1 MIGASMARL
10 QAWCAAQPGVRL
22 VLGPPFDDAQIDA
35 LPQLIAG
42 RNPGLPVPFRPDEFP
57 VPPSYRD
64 FLRTCSSARIEYRD
78 GDAWVVYEPVNIF
91 GPDEVA
97 AGYSFTDAGT
107 TVDDGTTD
115 GEIQSTFLVAFATA
129 GYETE
134 ASRWCFHT
142 DDDIPCTGDN
152 GELPILLECNDF
164 ECDLAK
170 FVDTGEWVDG
180 AFNTPA
186 AMSFAQWLDTLVT
199 VVTTRPFSA
208 RRRDDTIPDSF
219 YLDARH
225 R

>member
-1 MIGASMARL
+1 MIGASVARL
-10 QAWCAAQPGVRL
+10 QSWCAGQPEARI
-22 VLGPPFDDAQIDA
+22 VLGPPLDDAQIDA
-35 LPQLIAG
+35 LPQLIAD
-42 RNPGLPVPFRPDEFP
+42 RNPGLAVPFRPDEFP

-64 FLRTCSSARIEYRD
+64 FLRICSSARIEYRD
-78 GDAWVVYEPVNIF
+78 GDAWTVYEPVNIF

-97 AGYSFTDAGT
+97 AGRSFTDAGT

-115 GEIQSTFLVAFATA
+115 GEIQTTFLVAFATA

-134 ASRWCFHT
+134 ASRWCFYT
-142 DDDIPCTGDN
+142 GDDIPRT

-164 ECDLAK
+164 ECDLAT

-199 VVTTRPFSA
+199 VTTTRPFTA
-208 RRRDDTIPDSF
+208 QRRNDAIPDSF
-219 YLDARH
+219 YLDAHH